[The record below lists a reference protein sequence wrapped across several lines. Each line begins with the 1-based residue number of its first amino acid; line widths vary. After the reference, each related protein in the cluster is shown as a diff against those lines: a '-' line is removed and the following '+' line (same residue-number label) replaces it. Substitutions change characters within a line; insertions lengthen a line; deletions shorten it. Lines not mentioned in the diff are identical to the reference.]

1 MSTSSDSSEKQ
12 LQVYFSEYLFMKDHC
27 RLAVNHY
34 KFLRRQLPHSTNDY
48 TQKIT
53 KYSAMMM
60 SAQCAGDERH
70 ADELA

>member
-1 MSTSSDSSEKQ
+1 
-12 LQVYFSEYLFMKDHC
+12 MKDHC